1 MNRLALLADRL
12 RLAAEIW
19 LQRHGPW
26 WFLLAVL
33 GCSLLGLAM
42 VVIPRLE
49 ADLAEKQAILEEL
62 RALAASRPEPPP
74 VPISPSESHYAAFR
88 EVLAAED
95 QVRPSIQAILD
106 TAAAHRL
113 LATRAEY
120 LRGHDA
126 KAQADTLQM
135 IVPVKGRYP
144 DVRRWIEEILATQPY
159 TALNELGFKREEIGI
174 NQIEARVRLTV
185 WLRPAGAAD
194 GGGSID
200 P

>member
-19 LQRHGPW
+19 LRRHGPW
-26 WFLLAVL
+26 WLLLAVL

-49 ADLAEKQAILEEL
+49 ADLAGKQAILEEL
-62 RALAASRPEPPP
+62 RAIAASGPEPTPAP
-74 VPISPSESHYAAFR
+74 VSPSESHYEAFR
-88 EVLAAED
+88 ETLAAED

-106 TAAAHRL
+106 AAAAHRL
-113 LATRAEY
+113 LVTRAEY
-120 LRGHDA
+120 LPGHDA
-126 KAQADTLQM
+126 KAQVDTLQM
-135 IVPVKGRYP
+135 ILPVKGRYP

-174 NQIEARVRLTV
+174 NQIEARVRLTL

-194 GGGSID
+194 GGRSID